1 MRLRWGMLPFQKL
14 DAWRLSHEFALAIR
28 EETKSWP
35 REERFGLTEQLRR
48 AALSIPTNIAEG
60 QAKRGARELRRFLDI
75 GLGSFSEVSYLLLF
89 ARDCGLLPADRW
101 AALEP
106 KRRRVGLVLWRLY
119 QAVTHQPD
127 PR

>member
-1 MRLRWGMLPFQKL
+1 MLPFQKL

-60 QAKRGARELRRFLDI
+60 QAKRGSRELRRFLDI
-75 GLGSFSEVSYLLLF
+75 GLGSFSEVTYLLLF
-89 ARDCGLLPADRW
+89 ARDCGLLPPGRW
-101 AALEP
+101 ATLEP
-106 KRRRVGLVLWRLY
+106 MRRRVGLVLWHLY
-119 QAVTHQPD
+119 RGVSRHSETP
-127 PR
+127 